1 MSTKFY
7 KIFVYSFL
15 FIFLLIVSI
24 SYYFIINSEKIKYDS
39 SLADHKFLN
48 QRSTEIIFE
57 DEEKV
62 NYDVVFFDF
71 CKVLKKNDHS
81 CYFII
86 GKEDKPFNGF
96 SLFTLNHKF
105 SKIKFYFP
113 NNKEYY
119 KVDLEE
125 LTISKPYLKIGD
137 SIFGKLK
144 VEIEPKY
151 IGANKKYKGTIFFKT
166 IVKRYE

>member
-1 MSTKFY
+1 MSIKFY

-24 SYYFIINSEKIKYDS
+24 SYYFIINSEKINYDS

-81 CYFII
+81 YYFII

-96 SLFTLNHKF
+96 SLFTLKHKF
-105 SKIKFYFP
+105 SKIKYYFP

-144 VEIEPKY
+144 VEIEPQY

-166 IVKRYE
+166 VVKRYE

>member
-1 MSTKFY
+1 M
-7 KIFVYSFL
+7 L
-15 FIFLLIVSI
+15 F
-24 SYYFIINSEKIKYDS
+24 
-39 SLADHKFLN
+39 
-48 QRSTEIIFE
+48 
-57 DEEKV
+57 
-62 NYDVVFFDF
+62 FFDF

-81 CYFII
+81 YYFII

-96 SLFTLNHKF
+96 SLFTLKHKF
-105 SKIKFYFP
+105 SKIKYYFP

-144 VEIEPKY
+144 VEIEPQY

-166 IVKRYE
+166 VVKRYE